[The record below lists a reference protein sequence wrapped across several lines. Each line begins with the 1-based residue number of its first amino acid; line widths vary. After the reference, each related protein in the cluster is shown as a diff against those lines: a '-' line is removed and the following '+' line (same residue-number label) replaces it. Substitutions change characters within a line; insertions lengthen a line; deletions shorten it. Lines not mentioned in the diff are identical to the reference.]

1 MSAPGLPAPAKRPCG
16 TCPYRRD
23 VPAGIWDASEYAKL
37 AEYDGET
44 FEQRSMRLFFC
55 HKADGH
61 LCAGWIACHDTD
73 HLLALRLH
81 RVDPSVYTYRSPV
94 PVFASGAEARD
105 HGLSGIARPG
115 ARARRAILGLMRKRA
130 RGQLRNLGDRHEPGS
145 DPGAAGA
152 AQAGPDFSVRSD
164 RT

>member
-1 MSAPGLPAPAKRPCG
+1 MSATALPAPAKRPCG

-37 AEYDGET
+37 ADYDGET

-61 LCAGWIACHDTD
+61 LCAGWVACHDTD

-94 PVFASGAEARD
+94 PVFASGAQARD
-105 HGLSGIARPG
+105 H
-115 ARARRAILGLMRKRA
+115 GLMRKRA
-130 RGQLRNLGDRHEPGS
+130 RGQLRDLGDRHEPK
-145 DPGAAGA
+145 
-152 AQAGPDFSVRSD
+152 PDRG
-164 RT
+164 TTGTA